1 MAFDTIADV
10 LALFKGGCGP
20 AQVPPGDVSVIIYPA
35 PQDPEPF
42 LTVDTSQSFTELF
55 QELVGNNGS
64 DVDGFDTAVLEV
76 VGIID
81 ALDAA
86 LGHGIDDLFDAFDI
100 VQGIGPDSIAED
112 VLAFHAGIPAGTAIV
127 NDFGGLVLAEPPPPG
142 TLSCHGGDLQITPA
156 TVEFGQQLVNVASHA
171 LTFTIKNVS
180 QQAVGISSVELVE
193 TAGMDFVLAGAC
205 PGSLAA
211 GVSCTLRVAAFARA
225 LGDLNAD
232 VKITTDDPADRCL
245 VHLHAVGVTRR
256 DGGGGGDGGGPILE
270 DPCEGIRREVA
281 RDRALGDFELAEAFE
296 ELARSLHCV
305 GF

>member
-1 MAFDTIADV
+1 MALETIDQV

-20 AQVPPGDVSVIIYPA
+20 EQVPPGEVSVIIYPD

-64 DVDGFDTAVLEV
+64 DVDAFDTAVLEV

-86 LGHGIDDLFDAFDI
+86 LGKGIDDLFDAFDI

-112 VLAFHAGIPAGTAIV
+112 VLAFHAGIPTGTAIV

-156 TVEFGQQLVNVASHA
+156 TVEFSSVPVNTVSPDSAIN
-171 LTFTIKNVS
+171 IKNVS

-193 TAGMDFVLAGAC
+193 TAGRDFVLVGTC
-205 PGSLAA
+205 PGSLAP
-211 GVSCTLRVAAFARA
+211 SDTCTLRVVAAPTLA
-225 LGDLNAD
+225 GDLNAD
-232 VKITTDDPADRCL
+232 LRVTTDQAADSCL
-245 VHLHAVGVTRR
+245 VHLHAVGA
-256 DGGGGGDGGGPILE
+256 GDGGTDGRDHDRICAFLLE
-270 DPCEGIRREVA
+270 QINQAQLSGNFGRLRLLRDIA
-281 RDRALGDFELAEAFE
+281 RQLGCLA
-296 ELARSLHCV
+296 
-305 GF
+305 